1 MLAFITLV
9 DGKRELA
16 ITQPGSL
23 GWTVLTR
30 EKGRGNIFNLCWS
43 RDGSK
48 IYFDRGDSLPRGI
61 FSVASLGGE
70 EHLILE
76 DAASPEVLL
85 DGSLLVLRIV
95 QGGAF
100 RLHRYRLETGQL
112 EPLNG
117 FTFNEARSFPDGK
130 QVVFYGY
137 PSKDQPAMGFY
148 ALDLGSGRF
157 TRVAADL
164 KSGLDDLV
172 PSGYESV
179 SLAMDQDGRSFVTV
193 VRTEDLYRVV
203 RVPRDGGPVVTLFS
217 MSNRPGTLDIA
228 LDGSVYLDQP
238 DNRREVLRFPVSG
251 GAAERLAS
259 PRGLLEA
266 IPLPEGRILLDVKI
280 GGRHRLLM
288 ARPGHDPSPFV
299 DTEEETSAP
308 MTMLGDRE
316 VAFLAGS
323 GPDRTVAIASIA
335 DSRINRR
342 LANTKGIDLQFLSAS
357 PDGRT
362 LYYSSFDPGHGT
374 VWSLPVAGGTPQ
386 KLADAIGTPD
396 PHGTELLLERWDKDT
411 VTLSKLPLAGGAE
424 TIIPVRPSAVL
435 LGDIFPG
442 AVGRDGRILTTVYSK
457 DSAFT
462 SLGILDSK
470 TGTLNRIPVPFE
482 GNLTGS
488 WTADGRILAVGEAMH
503 AAIWRFQR
511 ERSGSAHGN

>member
-1 MLAFITLV
+1 
-9 DGKRELA
+9 
-16 ITQPGSL
+16 
-23 GWTVLTR
+23 
-30 EKGRGNIFNLCWS
+30 
-43 RDGSK
+43 
-48 IYFDRGDSLPRGI
+48 
-61 FSVASLGGE
+61 
-70 EHLILE
+70 
-76 DAASPEVLL
+76 
-85 DGSLLVLRIV
+85 
-95 QGGAF
+95 
-100 RLHRYRLETGQL
+100 
-112 EPLNG
+112 
-117 FTFNEARSFPDGK
+117 
-130 QVVFYGY
+130 
-137 PSKDQPAMGFY
+137 
-148 ALDLGSGRF
+148 
-157 TRVAADL
+157 
-164 KSGLDDLV
+164 
-172 PSGYESV
+172 
-179 SLAMDQDGRSFVTV
+179 MDQDGRSFVTV

-203 RVPRDGGPVVTLFS
+203 RVPRNGGPVVTLFS

-228 LDGSVYLDQP
+228 LDGSVYVDQP

-308 MTMLGDRE
+308 MTMPGDRE

-424 TIIPVRPSAVL
+424 TIIPVRPSAAL